1 MATLIL
7 RMYVVRITGYITRCK
22 FLQISQINPRVMKI
36 NVRLLL
42 AVLINGIAIPCLEI
56 DTRRFLYSIN
66 SICVL
71 LYLYELTYNFMYI
84 MPIARIS
91 NI

>member
-1 MATLIL
+1 MHGYPDIT
-7 RMYVVRITGYITRCK
+7 YVRTGYITRCK
-22 FLQISQINPRVMKI
+22 FLQISQMNPRVMKI

-71 LYLYELTYNFMYI
+71 LYPYELTYNFIMYI
-84 MPIARIS
+84 MPIVRIS